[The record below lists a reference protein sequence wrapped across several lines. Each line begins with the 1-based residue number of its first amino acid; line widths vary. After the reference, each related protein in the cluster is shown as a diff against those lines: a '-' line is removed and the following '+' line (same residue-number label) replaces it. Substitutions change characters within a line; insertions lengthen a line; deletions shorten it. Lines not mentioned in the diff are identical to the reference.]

1 MGDVKVWLLGIIL
14 QLWLWL
20 CVLYISWRCEKVN
33 LSPWADLIL
42 LISRIPKVSSQDIVQ
57 NMSIGA
63 VYSWENGLRFS
74 FCGNCSYVMFRG
86 ILSLRFLTIM
96 GYFWQNTYKD
106 EILTVIF
113 CKNVEIW
120 TMLRKQLCNIKET
133 GREMGAYNASYILYD
148 SLLFQ
153 YTMPYVNT
161 MYYVSCSKMLI
172 LR

>member
-1 MGDVKVWLLGIIL
+1 MYFIFLGGVRRLIWVLEQTWSFWLVESLRSHLKIL
-14 QLWLWL
+14 CKTCQL
-20 CVLYISWRCEKVN
+20 
-33 LSPWADLIL
+33 A
-42 LISRIPKVSSQDIVQ
+42 QFIVE
-57 NMSIGA
+57 
-63 VYSWENGLRFS
+63 ENGLRFS
-74 FCGNCSYVMFRG
+74 FCGNCSYVMFRD

-106 EILTVIF
+106 EISTVIF

-161 MYYVSCSKMLI
+161 MYYLSCSKMLI